1 MGAAVSVPS
10 FVNLLPQLLGSKV
23 VRIRSLPFWRSGCM
37 SRSRARRVADEWGKE
52 WGLPAEEAA
61 KAYMEA
67 K

>member
-1 MGAAVSVPS
+1 
-10 FVNLLPQLLGSKV
+10 
-23 VRIRSLPFWRSGCM
+23 M